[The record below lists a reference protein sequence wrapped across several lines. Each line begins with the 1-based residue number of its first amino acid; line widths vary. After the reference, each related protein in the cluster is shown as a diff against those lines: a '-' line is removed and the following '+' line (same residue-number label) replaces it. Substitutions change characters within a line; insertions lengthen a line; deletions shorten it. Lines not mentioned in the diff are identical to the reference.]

1 MIKVPFFNS
10 PTLWKDSFSLSFAIL
25 AILETILAVSS
36 VSIVDLFGLAKM
48 KWLFKLSL
56 VLGLFILICF
66 LTFLYK
72 YCRSRKGISLKI
84 RGIKVYIKK
93 GDLFKAEGWK
103 VIAFNEFYDTKV
115 DDVII
120 AHNTVNGIFIDKY
133 VDDIS
138 DLKNTI
144 ENADEG
150 VTTYNKIE
158 KNGRYIYPLGR
169 IITYKDYML
178 LSFTHFIN
186 NEAHQSVKDYEESLR
201 VMWKEICRT
210 YANKPIFIPLLGAG
224 ITRFD
229 DVPQKL
235 KFNLLRC
242 MLCTLRTSNMN
253 INQPITILLTE
264 DAIQDINLYEL
275 KGIR

>member
-1 MIKVPFFNS
+1 MIEPISNIAPLREDLAKLVP
-10 PTLWKDSFSLSFAIL
+10 DSFLITTTFKRWTVEIGLNNVWKKHLDYVQRQSSGFRIVGGDYSYDAGEALTLLLNNYYNSDKEELGSFIFQL
-25 AILETILAVSS
+25 LE
-36 VSIVDLFGLAKM
+36 
-48 KWLFKLSL
+48 
-56 VLGLFILICF
+56 
-66 LTFLYK
+66 LYSK
-72 YCRSRKGISLKI
+72 END
-84 RGIKVYIKK
+84 
-93 GDLFKAEGWK
+93 GDF
-103 VIAFNEFYDTKV
+103 D
-115 DDVII
+115 
-120 AHNTVNGIFIDKY
+120 

-138 DLKNTI
+138 DLQNAI
-144 ENADEG
+144 EKADER
-150 VTTYNKIE
+150 VTKYKKIQ
-158 KNGRYIYPLGR
+158 KDGRYVYPLGR

-201 VMWKEICRT
+201 VMWKEISRT
-210 YANKPIFIPLLGAG
+210 YANKPIFLPLLGAG

-242 MLCTLRTSNMN
+242 MLCTLRTSNVN

-275 KGIR
+275 KGVK